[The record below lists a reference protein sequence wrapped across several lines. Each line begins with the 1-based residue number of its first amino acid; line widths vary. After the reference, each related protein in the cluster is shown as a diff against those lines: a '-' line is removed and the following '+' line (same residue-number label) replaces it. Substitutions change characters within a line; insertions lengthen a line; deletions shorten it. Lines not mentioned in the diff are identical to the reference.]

1 MKEALLD
8 TNFILTCVRQKID
21 FFEEMTSTGF
31 RILIPSEVFSELK
44 KLSGKNENA
53 RLSLKLLENE
63 KSSFERI
70 SLEKYGR
77 TTDKKI
83 INFANENKDIVVGT
97 LDREI
102 KNKTENQKIII
113 RQKKRIEIV

>member
-1 MKEALLD
+1 
-8 TNFILTCVRQKID
+8 
-21 FFEEMTSTGF
+21 
-31 RILIPSEVFSELK
+31 
-44 KLSGKNENA
+44 
-53 RLSLKLLENE
+53 
-63 KSSFERI
+63 
-70 SLEKYGR
+70 LEKYGR